1 MNLTWKE
8 QRLAAE
14 ACRRD
19 TMRMRIL
26 GLLVVLTVA
35 LEVIWS

>member
-14 ACRRD
+14 AYRRD
-19 TMRMRIL
+19 TIRMRFV
-26 GLLVVLTVA
+26 GLLILLTLAVDWFWA
-35 LEVIWS
+35 

>member
-14 ACRRD
+14 AYRRD
-19 TMRMRIL
+19 TIRMRVA
-26 GLLVVLTVA
+26 VVLMFA
-35 LEVIWS
+35 AIILDGIWR

>member
-14 ACRRD
+14 AYRRD
-19 TMRMRIL
+19 TIRMRIV
-26 GLLVVLTVA
+26 GLLLLLTFAV
-35 LEVIWS
+35 EVIWS

>member
-1 MNLTWKE
+1 MNLTWRE

-14 ACRRD
+14 AYRRD
-19 TMRMRIL
+19 TIRMRIA
-26 GLLVVLTVA
+26 GLLVLLTFA

>member
-14 ACRRD
+14 AYRRD
-19 TMRMRIL
+19 TIRMRVV
-26 GLLVVLTVA
+26 VVLMFA
-35 LEVIWS
+35 AIILDGIWR

>member
-14 ACRRD
+14 AYRRD
-19 TMRMRIL
+19 TIRMRIA
-26 GLLVVLTVA
+26 GLLVLLTFA
-35 LEVIWS
+35 LEVVWS

>member
-14 ACRRD
+14 AYRRD
-19 TMRMRIL
+19 TIRMRIV
-26 GLLVVLTVA
+26 GLLIVLTFVYQVVSA
-35 LEVIWS
+35 

>member
-14 ACRRD
+14 AYRRD
-19 TMRMRIL
+19 TIRMRIV
-26 GLLVVLTVA
+26 GLLVLLTFA
-35 LEVIWS
+35 LEVVWS

>member
-14 ACRRD
+14 AYRRD
-19 TMRMRIL
+19 TIRMRIV
-26 GLLVVLTVA
+26 GLLVVLTFAWQVVSA
-35 LEVIWS
+35 